1 MNQSVHAENGFAYG
15 VVGADIHVFGDGVPV
30 YLLQRWQPLA
40 TPDDAF
46 LRDVPSRMLNARFR
60 VVEFTGRAAELSSL
74 QAWRDEAG
82 ALAVRWLHAPGGQGK
97 TRLAERFAQA
107 SLADGWQVVTATHG
121 PGSVL
126 PPPGS
131 QDLADGGE
139 TGVLLIVD
147 YADRWPLSHLLWLF
161 SNALLHGDSG
171 RPARVL
177 LLARGDDLWPGV
189 RAALVNQGARTSS
202 QRLAPLSGEENAS
215 GGASPAADE
224 GASGSPR
231 AQMFTVA
238 RDSFAA
244 RYDAAA
250 AGITTAGITA
260 PALLG
265 EAEFGLTLA
274 VHMAALVAVDAA
286 VHGVRPPEDL
296 AGLSTYLLDREQLH
310 WARLHGD
317 ADHVIAPDATA
328 FRTPPHVMNR
338 TVFTAALTG
347 AVAPDAGRAAIEPLT
362 VHAPAGQLLTDHAV
376 CYPAAEPGQGTVLE
390 PLYPDRLCED
400 FLALT
405 LPGHQA
411 DYPEQQWAGEIV
423 NGLLREA
430 DVFGGPLE
438 ADWTARAM
446 VFLAAAAVRWPHV
459 GPAHLFPLL
468 SGVPQLAVIGGSAT
482 LAALA
487 ELEDIDPDLLEA
499 VAMFFP
505 PFQRPSPDLD
515 PGIAAV
521 STRLLPHRL
530 ERARSL
536 NDRAVT
542 RHEHGVRLTHAGR
555 FEEALAEATTNVSEL
570 REAVLRMPRTPQ
582 RRIVEANLA
591 MGLNTYAK
599 RLDETGR
606 RAEARAATEE
616 AVALKREL
624 AAADGM
630 FLPDLASGLLGHS
643 RDLLQSGHAADAAV
657 ALEECVGLYRGLV
670 VSDAR
675 AHESD
680 LAASLAALGMCYQHT
695 GRSHESLALAREG
708 VAVRRRLAAKD
719 PSGHAQTLAIELQQL
734 ARSLEAVGSPDAVPT
749 AQEAV
754 DLYRELVRVNPAA
767 YERSLA
773 DGLIGLAGRLVVRR
787 RAEESL
793 TAVQEGVAI
802 LRRVTAQRPGV
813 ERYTLGEALSMK
825 VATLLGLAIASN
837 NDGRSEEA
845 AQWHTEAVAATH
857 ENVAL
862 YGELTATDPAAFA
875 YHVSALLLAVYVRIM
890 DTDLLEDAVGLFD
903 RATDLISSGHAPLD
917 RGMTYHEIGTS
928 LADQLAA
935 QNHPDEAARIR
946 RLLMRRP

>member
-30 YLLQRWQPLA
+30 YLLQRWQPIV
-40 TPDDAF
+40 TPEDAF
-46 LRDVPSRMLNARFR
+46 LREVPSRMLNARFR

-74 QAWRDEAG
+74 HAWRDEEG
-82 ALAVRWLHAPGGQGK
+82 ALAVRWLHGPGGQGK

-107 SLADGWQVVTATHG
+107 SVRDGWQVVTATHG

-131 QDLADGGE
+131 QDLADAGE
-139 TGVLLIVD
+139 AGVLLIVD

-161 SNALLHGDSG
+161 SNALLHSDRG
-171 RPARVL
+171 RSARVL
-177 LLARGDDLWPGV
+177 LLARGGDLWPGV
-189 RAALVNQGARTSS
+189 RAALVNQGARTSA
-202 QRLAPLSGEENAS
+202 QRLAPLSD
-215 GGASPAADE
+215 DE

-244 RYDAAA
+244 RYGAAA
-250 AGITTAGITA
+250 AGITA
-260 PALLG
+260 PAQLG

-286 VHGVRPPEDL
+286 VHGLRPPDDL
-296 AGLSTYLLDREQLH
+296 AGLSTYLLDREHLH

-317 ADHVIAPDATA
+317 PEHVISPHATA

-347 AVAPDAGRAAIEPLT
+347 AVTPDVGRAAIDPLT
-362 VHAPAGQLLTDHAV
+362 VHVPAGQLLTDHAV
-376 CYPAAEPGQGTVLE
+376 CYPAAEPDRGTVLE

-405 LPGHQA
+405 LAGHQA
-411 DYPEQQWAGEIV
+411 DYPGQQWAGETV
-423 NGLLREA
+423 NALLREA
-430 DVFGGPLE
+430 DVVGSPIEG
-438 ADWTARAM
+438 DWMARAV

-459 GPAHLFPLL
+459 GPLHLFPLL
-468 SGVPQLAVIGGSAT
+468 AGVPQLAVIGGSAT

-487 ELEDIDPDLLEA
+487 ELEDIDADLLEA
-499 VAMFFP
+499 IAMFFP
-505 PFQRPSPDLD
+505 SHQQPTPDLD

-530 ERARSL
+530 ARARNL

-555 FEEALAEATTNVSEL
+555 FEEALAEAATSVSEL
-570 REAVLRMPRTPQ
+570 REAAISMRRTPK

-599 RLDETGR
+599 RLNITGR

-624 AAADGM
+624 AGEDRM
-630 FLPDLASGLLGHS
+630 FIPDLASGLLGHG
-643 RDLLQSGHAADAAV
+643 RDLFQAGHAADAAV
-657 ALEECVGLYRGLV
+657 VLEECVGIYRDLV
-670 VSDAR
+670 VSDAH
-675 AHESD
+675 AHDSD
-680 LAASLAALGMCYQHT
+680 FAASLAALGVCYQHT
-695 GRSHESLALAREG
+695 GRPRESLALARES
-708 VAVRRRLAAKD
+708 VAVRRRLAAKN
-719 PSGHAQTLAIELQQL
+719 PSGNAQQLAIELQQL
-734 ARSLEAVGSPDAVPT
+734 ARSLEAVGSPDAVPS

-754 DLYRELVRVNPAA
+754 DLYRDLARANPAA

-773 DGLIGLAGRLVVRR
+773 DGLIGLAGRLVMQQRP
-787 RAEESL
+787 EESL
-793 TAVQEGVAI
+793 TAVHEGVAI
-802 LRRVTAQRPGV
+802 LRRVTARQPGV
-813 ERYTLGEALSMK
+813 ELYTLGEALSMK

-837 NDGRSEEA
+837 NEGRSEEA
-845 AQWHTEAVAATH
+845 AERHAEAVAATH
-857 ENVAL
+857 ENVEL
-862 YGELTATDPAAFA
+862 YGKLTNTDPAAFA
-875 YHVSALLLAVYVRIM
+875 YHISALFLAVYVRAM
-890 DTDLLEDAVGLFD
+890 DSDLLEEAVELFD
-903 RATDLISSGHAPLD
+903 RSTDLMRRGHAPLD
-917 RGMTYHEIGTS
+917 RGMTYHDVGTS
-928 LADQLAA
+928 LAEQLSAEDR
-935 QNHPDEAARIR
+935 PGEAARIR
-946 RLLMRRP
+946 RLLLHQP